1 MNNLT
6 ISIFGN
12 KIFLEIINE
21 LKLFPGSKVN
31 LHDNL
36 NFPINNGDD
45 NNKIIFFFITNNN
58 KRDFIKIRKTKNPII
73 VIAPSSTSHKKY
85 LNDFVEQINMP
96 FRITNFKKRVIS
108 LLAKH
113 KFKLS
118 SLIHLQDYIID
129 KNERK
134 IKKND
139 LELQMTE
146 KETNFLVLF
155 SQHDKPLNRNF
166 VLKKVWKY
174 SPESDTHTVE
184 THIHRLRKKI
194 SEKFND
200 NNFIKN
206 NKDGYYI

>member
-21 LKLFPGSKVN
+21 LKLFPESKVN
-31 LHDNL
+31 FHDNL
-36 NFPINNGDD
+36 NFPINNGAD

-58 KRDFIKIRKTKNPII
+58 KRDFIKIKKTKNPII
-73 VIAPSSTSHKKY
+73 IIAPSSTSHNKY
-85 LNDFVEQINMP
+85 LSDFVEQINMP
-96 FRITNFKKRVIS
+96 FKITNFKKRVIS

-139 LELQMTE
+139 LELQLSE
-146 KETNFLVLF
+146 KEINFLILF
-155 SQHDKPLNRNF
+155 SKSKEPVSRNL
-166 VLKKVWKY
+166 VLKNVWNY
-174 SPESDTHTVE
+174 SSESETHTVE
-184 THIHRLRKKI
+184 THIYRLRKKI
-194 SEKFND
+194 FEKFGD
-200 NNFIKN
+200 DNFIKN
-206 NKDGYYI
+206 NNEGYYI